1 MDMTTVLGA
10 SIGTSTVFLFCCIC
24 CRYCNEYFKK
34 NGCLYSRNEIGIDI
48 QSDDPNGPHLHAK
61 TVIDFSIGKKKTQVA
76 PEILKKEDKEDKE
89 DKESKEGVGKE
100 GVGKEG
106 VSKDGENDA
115 ITGKDKHVCIQVKE
129 SSDENPK

>member
-61 TVIDFSIGKKKTQVA
+61 TVIDFSIGKRKIQVA
-76 PEILKKEDKEDKE
+76 PETLKKEDGKED
-89 DKESKEGVGKE
+89 SKENKEGFGKE
-100 GVGKEG
+100 
-106 VSKDGENDA
+106 GENDA
-115 ITGKDKHVCIQVKE
+115 ITGKDKHICIQVKE

>member
-1 MDMTTVLGA
+1 MTTVLGA
-10 SIGTSTVFLFCCIC
+10 SIGTSTVFLFCCVC

-61 TVIDFSIGKKKTQVA
+61 TVIDFSIGKKKIQVA
-76 PEILKKEDKEDKE
+76 PETLKKEDGKE
-89 DKESKEGVGKE
+89 ESKEE
-100 GVGKEG
+100 
-106 VSKDGENDA
+106 SKDGKKGENDA